1 MSLEL
6 SPTVKARPALVFAD
20 EPDASVRTPAWGPY
34 LAMLLHASGL
44 DVISRAESVPTQ
56 STEVIKRSAARPV
69 AQRPGLV
76 ICEASAKIAEMGAAA
91 AAELRVPLVIVE
103 PVGST
108 WTGERTVFDDEDLR
122 PALQR
127 AAAVVS
133 FCPVLPEVPRELAA
147 KGTRM
152 VRLRP
157 AIDTE
162 GLMANWRQRAQIRA
176 SLAGRLGP
184 GARPP
189 WLVTL
194 ADMTPGTGLESYR
207 LLARAL
213 SRLVMLDWSLII
225 AGTGPC
231 QDEVTR
237 LFTSLPPNRV
247 RVWHTSSP
255 QEWLPLA
262 VAGDLFVWPALD
274 GAGASA
280 LLAAQAGGVPVV
292 ACDGEQVR
300 DRIED
305 GITGRVAAAG
315 NAESMANGIGFLL
328 RHRQFLETYAQQ
340 AREVVLGRHDL
351 HVVGKALA
359 SGLGDLFGT
368 ERRTA

>member
-1 MSLEL
+1 MS
-6 SPTVKARPALVFAD
+6 ARPTLVFGHQPSQGDTCGQALAW
-20 EPDASVRTPAWGPY
+20 EPS
-34 LAMLLHASGL
+34 LIKLLRSAGVE
-44 DVISRAESVPTQ
+44 VISPPDSLSAQ
-56 STEVIKRSAARPV
+56 SAKVIEWSAARPLP
-69 AQRPGLV
+69 QRPRLV
-76 ICEASAKIAEMGAAA
+76 ISEASVEMAEMGAAA
-91 AAELRVPLVIVE
+91 AVGLGIPHVIVE
-103 PVGST
+103 PVAPVCAGQSP
-108 WTGERTVFDDEDLR
+108 GFDAEGLR

-133 FCPVLPEVPRELAA
+133 FCPVLPEALRELAG

-162 GLMANWRQRAQIRA
+162 GLMANWRQRDQIHA

-184 GARPP
+184 GARTP

-194 ADMTPGTGLESYR
+194 ADMTPGPGLESYR

-274 GAGASA
+274 GVGASA

-315 NAESMANGIGFLL
+315 NAESLANGIGFLL

-340 AREVVLGRHDL
+340 AREVVLSRHEL
-351 HVVGKALA
+351 HVVGRALA
-359 SGLGDLFGT
+359 SGLGDLFDS